1 MVERP
6 ASMLAYRACLILI
19 QLKCR
24 LEFGSR
30 PQRSYS
36 RIGSPAVL
44 HDERVCFKDKLRR
57 YTALNAEHRRV
68 LFQPVGWEDSVG
80 GAGRPQALINEDLK
94 QCDYAVFVFHDRYG
108 SPQALVIRRGLR
120 KSEHLRKS

>member
-1 MVERP
+1 
-6 ASMLAYRACLILI
+6 MLACRACLILI

-36 RIGSPAVL
+36 RIGSPAGL

-68 LFQPVGWEDSVG
+68 LFQPVGWEDTVG